1 MKILNCTQHEITQSQ
16 IDELNKV
23 YNIDLLVNLKD
34 SNNELFRKLANMTGD
49 ENLMSLAL
57 EFLSETRDTDYYILP
72 IGTPAF
78 MFALGR
84 ASMELEHDEFLESP
98 FLFSFSER
106 VVSEIQ
112 NEDGSVSKTSIFK
125 HKKFLQV

>member
-1 MKILNCTQHEITQSQ
+1 MKVLNCTQHTLTNEQL
-16 IDELNKV
+16 DELEND
-23 YNIDLLVNLKD
+23 YNADLFLDLKD
-34 SNNELFRKLANMTGD
+34 DNAELFGKLSNMKGD

-57 EFLSETRDTDYYILP
+57 EFLDATKDADYYILP

-78 MFALGR
+78 VFALGR

-106 VVSEIQ
+106 VVSEIK

>member
-1 MKILNCTQHEITQSQ
+1 MKVLNCTQHTLSKEQ
-16 IDELNKV
+16 L
-23 YNIDLLVNLKD
+23 
-34 SNNELFRKLANMTGD
+34 NELREVYGIEDFANLSEVYPELFKKLANMNGD
-49 ENLMSLAL
+49 EDLIDLATK
-57 EFLSETRDTDYYILP
+57 FLNETEDTDFYVLP

-84 ASMELEHDEFLESP
+84 ISMEFGEDRWIQSP

-106 VVSEIQ
+106 IVSEVK